1 MTAVAIALIAL
12 VVMEPVTALLHR
24 HVFHGFAMGWH
35 RSHHEPPHGSF
46 EANDLF
52 PLVFATATILVMSI
66 GVWVGGG
73 SVLVPL
79 GVGVTAYGAA
89 YLVVHDV
96 VIHRRLPWLPIPD
109 RVGARVRAA
118 HNVHHLY
125 GGGTVRLPRTGGAA
139 RPCRAGRGPRR
150 RPHAPPDAVQ
160 VRDRIRFRGR
170 HPNRRVVNARPH
182 YRPSRPRPTT
192 NAFRAVGTWARLE
205 NTSPSAPSMRSRIS
219 L

>member
-1 MTAVAIALIAL
+1 MTAVVVAVIALL
-12 VVMEPVTALLHR
+12 VMEPVTALLHR
-24 HVFHGFAMGWH
+24 RVFHGFAMGWH
-35 RSHHEPPHGSF
+35 RSHHEPPRGAF

-52 PLVFATATILVMSI
+52 PLVFAAATIVVLSI

-73 SVLVPL
+73 SLLVPL

-125 GGGTVRLPRTGGAA
+125 SGAPFGFLVPVVPRDLAA
-139 RPCRAGRGPRR
+139 RARARGVDRTPRPMRFDSEPAHDRAG
-150 RPHAPPDAVQ
+150 
-160 VRDRIRFRGR
+160 
-170 HPNRRVVNARPH
+170 
-182 YRPSRPRPTT
+182 
-192 NAFRAVGTWARLE
+192 
-205 NTSPSAPSMRSRIS
+205 NT
-219 L
+219 

>member
-24 HVFHGFAMGWH
+24 RVFHGFAMGWH

-52 PLVFATATILVMSI
+52 PLVIATATIVVMSI

-89 YLVVHDV
+89 YLLVHDV

-109 RVGARVRAA
+109 RVGARIRAA

-125 GGGTVRLPRTGGAA
+125 GGAPFGFLAPLVPRELAARADARRIDRTRRPMRFASEPAPGCKGGTRTGA
-139 RPCRAGRGPRR
+139 
-150 RPHAPPDAVQ
+150 
-160 VRDRIRFRGR
+160 
-170 HPNRRVVNARPH
+170 
-182 YRPSRPRPTT
+182 S
-192 NAFRAVGTWARLE
+192 
-205 NTSPSAPSMRSRIS
+205 
-219 L
+219 